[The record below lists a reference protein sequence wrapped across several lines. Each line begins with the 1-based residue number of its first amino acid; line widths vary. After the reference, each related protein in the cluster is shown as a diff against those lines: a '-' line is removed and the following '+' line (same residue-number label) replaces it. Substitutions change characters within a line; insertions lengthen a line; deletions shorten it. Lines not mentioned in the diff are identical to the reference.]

1 MSITNNAPR
10 EGAEEVAATALGV
23 AAARAAETRRQRP
36 LIVDP
41 FAQLFVD
48 AAGQD
53 LWSMVAS
60 GAARDELA
68 SADPALA
75 AVVQTSLGHI
85 ASRTKFFD
93 EFVPAAADAGIRQV
107 VSLGAGL
114 DTRAWR
120 LSWPDAVTVYELEQ
134 PNVLEFKLSTLR
146 DNGATP
152 AAKYVDV
159 PVDLHRCWPRSLC
172 LAGFDPAA
180 PTAWLVEGLLPF
192 LSVAAQ
198 DLLFGDVH
206 KLSVPGSWLAAEA
219 LGSEFLKPTTVA
231 RQRARIRR
239 MRVTATTLA
248 GLSNVTELWD
258 LAEGRSDVADWLRGR
273 GWRASV
279 LTAER
284 LLARYHRSAPVE
296 LGDATPPSPYVTA
309 RLSAESSLDA

>member
-1 MSITNNAPR
+1 MSITKNAPR

-60 GAARDELA
+60 GAAHDELA

-93 EFVPAAADAGIRQV
+93 EFVLAAADAGIRQV

-152 AAKYVDV
+152 AANYVDV
-159 PVDLHRCWPRSLC
+159 PVATSMLAAIAVSGRIRPCRTDR
-172 LAGFDPAA
+172 LAGRRSPA
-180 PTAWLVEGLLPF
+180 VPF
-192 LSVAAQ
+192 CR
-198 DLLFGDVH
+198 G
-206 KLSVPGSWLAAEA
+206 PGSAFWGRPQA
-219 LGSEFLKPTTVA
+219 
-231 RQRARIRR
+231 QRAWK
-239 MRVTATTLA
+239 LA
-248 GLSNVTELWD
+248 C
-258 LAEGRSDVADWLRGR
+258 R
-273 GWRASV
+273 
-279 LTAER
+279 
-284 LLARYHRSAPVE
+284 
-296 LGDATPPSPYVTA
+296 
-309 RLSAESSLDA
+309 